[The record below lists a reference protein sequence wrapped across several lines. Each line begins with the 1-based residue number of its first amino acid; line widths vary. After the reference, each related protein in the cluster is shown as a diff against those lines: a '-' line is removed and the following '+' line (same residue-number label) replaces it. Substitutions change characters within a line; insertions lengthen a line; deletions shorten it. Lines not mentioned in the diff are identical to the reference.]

1 MLNLYKL
8 SKALKERVFHMGEV
22 LLNGEEP
29 SQELIDECVDLSG
42 DFRKKITSYGYVVKT
57 LQAESTALDSE
68 IKRLQKEKKAKDRHI
83 NILEG
88 RMHQALVVNQ
98 IDRVDD
104 DPVMVVSIKNNPPSV
119 EIDEGL
125 DLDTLPDEFVRTK
138 KEVDKTAIKQA
149 ILGGQKFDGVRI
161 INKQSLKIG

>member
-8 SKALKERVFHMGEV
+8 SKALKEKTMHMGDV

-57 LQAESTALDSE
+57 LQAERTALDDE

-83 NILEG
+83 DILQG
-88 RMHQALVVNQ
+88 RMHQALVANE
-98 IDRVDD
+98 IDKVDD
-104 DPVMVVSIKNNPPSV
+104 DPVMTIAIQKNPPSV
-119 EIDEGL
+119 EIDDGF
-125 DLDTLPDEFVRTK
+125 DLDSLPAEFVRTK

-149 ILGGQKFDGVRI
+149 ILGGQKFNGVRI
-161 INKQSLKIG
+161 INKQTLKIG